1 MEEGNPWEPMQ
12 TNNAVEECTCNR
24 SGGVWMAEGDEVR
37 VLGESVDHREND
49 GFTADLG
56 RALDKIHRDVR
67 PNLGWNV
74 EGLQ

>member
-1 MEEGNPWEPMQ
+1 MQ
-12 TNNAVEECTCNR
+12 TNNVVEECTCDR
-24 SGGVWMAEGDEVR
+24 GSGVGLGEGDEVR
-37 VLGESVDHREND
+37 ILGESIDHCEND

-56 RALDKIHRDVR
+56 QALDKIHRDVR